1 MCYAG
6 WIASLIC
13 ILVFLA
19 FYRRHDPAKIDQPIA
34 QYREQ
39 VARYQGEV
47 DTLSAAVLQNQRELK
62 NAQAQ
67 LLQLMKD
74 YQNAIEV
81 IKKLQAR
88 PAG

>member
-6 WIASLIC
+6 WIASFVCL
-13 ILVFLA
+13 LVFLA
-19 FYRRHDPAKIDQPIA
+19 LYHRYDPAKIDQPIA
-34 QYREQ
+34 QYRQEI
-39 VARYQGEV
+39 ARYQSEV

-62 NAQAQ
+62 NAQGQ

-74 YQNAIEV
+74 YQNAIET
-81 IKKLQAR
+81 IKKLQAH